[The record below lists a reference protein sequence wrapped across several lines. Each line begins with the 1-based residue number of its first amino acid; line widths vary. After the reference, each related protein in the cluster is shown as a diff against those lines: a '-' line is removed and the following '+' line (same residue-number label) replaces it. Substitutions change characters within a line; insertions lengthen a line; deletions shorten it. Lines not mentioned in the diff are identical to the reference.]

1 MQDSPSLVKLLLILV
16 EIFGPA
22 PLFLKS
28 SEISEDKSYVEPYL
42 SLFNADFV
50 PWCLDGKYST
60 CSSKIDLLLSLIQEE
75 CFFDQWCLII
85 KHIRAEQRRSVDY
98 KTSNVN
104 DQFELLTLILQK
116 VRERIGGGK
125 LKNLQRSGSLPEHWR
140 HDLLDS
146 VAVSVFCDLP
156 ATDTHVNFLWY
167 VLLTLSALSCVFLFA
182 HTSSGLVVSS
192 NFLFKVQVR
201 DEGLLAKSYTSSFR
215 LANS

>member
-1 MQDSPSLVKLLLILV
+1 MQIWQINLIQVFFDLMQDSPSLVELLLVLV

-28 SEISEDKSYVEPYL
+28 SEINDDKSYVEPYL
-42 SLFNADFV
+42 SLFDADFV

-85 KHIRAEQRRSVDY
+85 KHTRAKQKQSVDH
-98 KTSNVN
+98 KISHTK

-116 VRERIGGGK
+116 VRERIAGGK
-125 LKNLQRSGSLPEHWR
+125 MKNLQRSGSLPEHWR

-156 ATDTHVNFLWY
+156 ATDSHVHFLWY
-167 VLLTLSALSCVFLFA
+167 ARLTLSALSYVFLFA
-182 HTSSGLVVSS
+182 HTFRGLVVSS
-192 NFLFKVQVR
+192 NFYRKY
-201 DEGLLAKSYTSSFR
+201 K
-215 LANS
+215 